1 MKILL
6 ALLLVVTLSVSLIA
20 CEDNSSNGISNSSIS
35 HSTEY
40 SKTETSKT
48 EISKTESSNAES
60 SKTEDATSKENA
72 ESSKIETSKDE
83 NNEIPS
89 ESNLIL
95 KDFLLKDV
103 RYVKNAL
110 GNGYQLDYF
119 TGSDMLNY
127 KKEKVAFLFE
137 GISASSMDDCTINYI
152 FSYGDARLI
161 DNLDGTMTYP
171 EILSAV
177 GKEFAPNEPKYFYNQ
192 MDDVWQYSLVLYYK
206 GLVITYSWE
215 NDPNTNPSDYAIADY
230 EVSADVEFPYPDVSE
245 PKEESSK
252 EENIAI
258 TNYVGTWEPI
268 SSTSSHCVI
277 IDEQTGNTL
286 KLSIYAVRGAAVQV
300 ASCENVVITL
310 VDGKA
315 SFQYTDSFSNTGICH
330 FSILDDILTLSY
342 DTNQTSDWSLHYSKG
357 SYKKVS

>member
-1 MKILL
+1 M
-6 ALLLVVTLSVSLIA
+6 
-20 CEDNSSNGISNSSIS
+20 
-35 HSTEY
+35 
-40 SKTETSKT
+40 
-48 EISKTESSNAES
+48 
-60 SKTEDATSKENA
+60 
-72 ESSKIETSKDE
+72 
-83 NNEIPS
+83 
-89 ESNLIL
+89 IL

-137 GISASSMDDCTINYI
+137 WNGVSSMDDCTINYI
-152 FSYGDARLI
+152 FSYGDARII
-161 DNLDGTMTYP
+161 DSLDGNMTYP
-171 EILSAV
+171 EIVAAV